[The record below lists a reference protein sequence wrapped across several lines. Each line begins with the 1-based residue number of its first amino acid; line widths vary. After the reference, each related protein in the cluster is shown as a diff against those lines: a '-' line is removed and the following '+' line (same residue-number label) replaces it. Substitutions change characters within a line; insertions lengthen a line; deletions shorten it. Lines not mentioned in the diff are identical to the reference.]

1 MNREIL
7 FRGKRKDNGDW
18 MYGDLIKNLIYDG
31 REKEIRIGDIYFEH
45 NGDIHGTAV
54 RIVIPDTIGQFTGL
68 CDKNGKKIFEWD
80 ILSEEEKEYSLE
92 EYGEKVVG
100 THNLVVYWNEKACGF
115 WVRRTDKPK
124 GKIYVPEEPLCES
137 LAEELEIVGNKW
149 DNPEL
154 LEEL

>member
-7 FRGKRKDNGDW
+7 FRGKRVSNGNW
-18 MYGDLIKNLIYDG
+18 IEGYFVLLAINEGLKHAIYTGTDEG
-31 REKEIRIGDIYFEH
+31 RFILFE
-45 NGDIHGTAV
+45 
-54 RIVIPDTIGQFTGL
+54 VIPDTVGQFTGL
-68 CDKNGKKIFEWD
+68 CDKNGKKIFEGD
-80 ILSEEEKEYSLE
+80 ILLEEEKEYSLE

-100 THNLVVYWNEKACGF
+100 THNIVAYWNEKACGF

-137 LAEELEIVGNKW
+137 FAEELKVVGNIY

-154 LEEL
+154 LEEKL